1 MASRRQLN
9 IYVPDQGEALL
20 ERLRRLSE
28 RTGRPINRL
37 VLDAISEYLQRHT
50 PALPPFRTF
59 DLGLKSSLKREDVY
73 QKRLDRKVG

>member
-28 RTGRPINRL
+28 RTGRSINRL

-50 PALPPFRTF
+50 PALLSFRAF
-59 DLGLKSSLKREDVY
+59 DLGLKSPLKREDLY
-73 QKRLDRKVG
+73 RKRLDRKVG